1 MNIFQETMPKFA
13 SEASTIIE
21 DEIKSQLNT
30 LNIIASLEVME
41 GLNNSD
47 ADISL
52 IQSVLSRELERAGHK
67 QILLADKQGKVIYNN
82 GVIDDFKTEDIKDNI
97 FFRNALTGE
106 NVVSDPMF
114 DEDGTSVII
123 VYAVPINV
131 NLETVGVLIAIRDG
145 LELSDFAN
153 RIQYGK
159 TGEAFIINSQGKV
172 IAHGNKNLM
181 IDMIKTFAADTVSS
195 ASARGFSGA
204 GEEGSDV
211 NSSATSLVAEEDNIN
226 GNSGFRGF
234 YEAQMKMTQG
244 EMGFDEYEYN
254 GIPKVIGFAPIE
266 GRGWSVGVAV
276 DKEEALAGLSELRN
290 VFLLISLIFIL
301 AGFVVAYFIGRSISK
316 PIIDLTLQC
325 NTMSEGNFTKTMGQK
340 YTKRHDEIGN
350 LARGFS
356 KINENVSKI
365 VQNVI
370 SETKNMSSAI
380 EITGNSM
387 AELTKKIESMSDV
400 IKQLSSEIQET
411 SAMAEEMNAT
421 SEEIETLIDVISNK
435 AQEGAESAGEVNK
448 KADELKVN
456 ALNSQRSARD
466 ILLSVDEKLRGAIED
481 SKAVEKVSVLAD
493 VILKISSQTNILA
506 LNAAIEASQAGESGK
521 GFAVVAEEIRK
532 LAENSKRIAGEIQE
546 LINQVVGSVKNLSAS
561 SRQVLDFLDNKV
573 VKDYDMLVKTGNQYS
588 QDAQLIDSM
597 MREFSGSS
605 EQLYTSANTMV
616 KAINDV
622 AEAANNGAYNIAVMA
637 EEANMVVEAANEVLK
652 QTGVVSS
659 SSSKLSKLVSIFK
672 V

>member
-1 MNIFQETMPKFA
+1 MPKFA